1 MNNIFKIL
9 PCNPSS
15 VRTGL
20 CMEDID
26 MHDLQVLRKF
36 GMLETKVHPDE
47 DFGEEY
53 LNFKFGYKIPYFNI
67 FYANKIRSEE
77 DPYLQ
82 ELIKRLLYLNPSQS
96 DVQYKGI
103 TSFILNVF
111 SMTKKI
117 DSAVKIGEHVF
128 VPVLNYEKVYASVRN
143 MARSGIMNSYVPD
156 TKKIVMYSRNTTIG
170 KNDKISI
177 NAKSRA
183 ELIKDHYESAIHH
196 AAEFLHETD
205 MFVKVSNSRI
215 TNTNLVQ
222 SKGKVVSKRTVD
234 RYIAAHT
241 KAFIAEINRSKPFK
255 TTNSYKKFEEFTTLA
270 QDLTAEEVAK
280 KLKVS
285 KTTVLEF
292 REAELLIELSNQ

>member
-9 PCNPSS
+9 PCNPTTI
-15 VRTGL
+15 RTVL
-20 CMEDID
+20 CLEDIGIN
-26 MHDLQVLRKF
+26 DLQVLRKF

-47 DFGEEY
+47 DYGEEY
-53 LNFKFGYKIPYFNI
+53 LSFKYGYAVPYFNI
-67 FYANKIRSEE
+67 FYANKIRNEE
-77 DPYLQ
+77 DAYLP
-82 ELIKRLLYLNPSQS
+82 ELVKRLLYLNPS
-96 DVQYKGI
+96 DGFTHFKGI
-103 TSFILNVF
+103 TSFILNSF
-111 SMTKKI
+111 SVTRKVE
-117 DSAVKIGEHVF
+117 SSVKIGEYVA
-128 VPVLNYEKVYASVRN
+128 VPVLNYDKVFAIVKNTAS
-143 MARSGIMNSYVPD
+143 SGIMKSYVPD
-156 TKKIVMYSRNTTIG
+156 TKKITMYSRNTLIS

-177 NAKSRA
+177 NARSRA

-205 MFVKVSNSRI
+205 MFIKVSNSRI
-215 TNTNLVQ
+215 TGTKLVQ

-241 KAFIAEINRSKPFK
+241 KAFIAEINKIKPFK
-255 TTNSYKKFEEFTTLA
+255 TKNSHKKFQEFITLA
-270 QDLTAEEVAK
+270 QDLTAEEIAK

>member
-1 MNNIFKIL
+1 MDNIFKIL
-9 PCNPSS
+9 PCNPAS
-15 VRTGL
+15 VRTVL
-20 CMEDID
+20 CMEDIS
-26 MHDLQVLRKF
+26 MRDLQVLRKF
-36 GMLETKVHPDE
+36 GMLETRVHPDE

-53 LNFKFGYKIPYFNI
+53 LNFKFGYKIPYFNM
-67 FYANKIRSEE
+67 FYANKIRNEE

-82 ELIKRLLYLNPSQS
+82 ELIKRLLYLNPSDS

-111 SMTKKI
+111 STTKKI
-117 DSAVKIGEHVF
+117 DSAVKIGEHVS
-128 VPVLNYEKVYASVRN
+128 VSVLNYEKVYASVRN
-143 MARSGIMNSYVPD
+143 MARSGIMSSYVPD
-156 TKKIVMYSRNTTIG
+156 TKKIVMYSRNTAIG

-205 MFVKVSNSRI
+205 MFIKVSNSRI

-234 RYIAAHT
+234 RYIADHT
-241 KAFIAEINRSKPFK
+241 KAFIAEINRIKPFK
-255 TTNSYKKFEEFTTLA
+255 TANSYKKFEEFTTLA
-270 QDLTAEEVAK
+270 QNLTAEEVAK
-280 KLKVS
+280 ELKVS

>member
-1 MNNIFKIL
+1 MKNIFKIL
-9 PCNPSS
+9 PCNPTTI
-15 VRTGL
+15 RTVL
-20 CMEDID
+20 CMEDIGIN
-26 MHDLQVLRKF
+26 DLQVLRKF

-53 LNFKFGYKIPYFNI
+53 LNFKYGYTVPYFNI

-77 DPYLQ
+77 DAYLP
-82 ELIKRLLYLNPSQS
+82 ELIKRLLYLNPS
-96 DVQYKGI
+96 DGFTHYKGI
-103 TSFILNVF
+103 TSFILNSF
-111 SMTKKI
+111 SVTKKVE
-117 DSAVKIGEHVF
+117 SSVKIGEYVSI
-128 VPVLNYEKVYASVRN
+128 PVLNYDKVFAIVKNTAS
-143 MARSGIMNSYVPD
+143 SDIMKSYVPD
-156 TKKIVMYSRNTTIG
+156 TKKITMYSRNTLIS

-177 NAKSRA
+177 NARSRA

-205 MFVKVSNSRI
+205 MFIKVSNSRI
-215 TNTNLVQ
+215 TGTKLVQ

-241 KAFIAEINRSKPFK
+241 KAFIAEINKIKPFK
-255 TTNSYKKFEEFTTLA
+255 TKNSHKKFQEFITLA
-270 QDLTAEEVAK
+270 QDLTAEEIAK